1 MNQQP
6 QERTWGDAGQEALS
20 SGLELLSV
28 LGAAAKVFEQFFTR
42 EEAAQARRKNKGFIG
57 FRDILRANKIVG
69 PEDNWGNFGL
79 GLAGDLLL
87 DPANAIGIGG
97 LSKAGKILNKTKTL
111 KQVPG
116 ILAQGVAR
124 GVPGIADDV
133 TQAVT
138 RRAGRMKFPGGAP
151 YDIGKASVAEL
162 TGALPLYG
170 GAAKRFGTI
179 RQIEAAKDAGIDVPF
194 WKAIEQRLDKLSPAA
209 REKILTSRCSTILVW
224 AFREWLH
231 YLAQP
236 QRLRVPT
243 YWVAC

>member
-28 LGAAAKVFEQFFTR
+28 LGVPQQKVFEQFLTR

-69 PEDNWGNFGL
+69 PEDNWGNFAA

-87 DPANAIGIGG
+87 DPLNAIGIGG
-97 LSKAGKILNKTKTL
+97 LSKAGKVLNKTKTL

-138 RRAGRMKFPGGAP
+138 RRAGR
-151 YDIGKASVAEL
+151 
-162 TGALPLYG
+162 
-170 GAAKRFGTI
+170 
-179 RQIEAAKDAGIDVPF
+179 
-194 WKAIEQRLDKLSPAA
+194 
-209 REKILTSRCSTILVW
+209 
-224 AFREWLH
+224 
-231 YLAQP
+231 
-236 QRLRVPT
+236 
-243 YWVAC
+243 